1 MNAPRPDRFRRGR
14 PAALLALLLALAAGC
29 ATVPEGDVRRAL
41 RTVPE
46 IPADQIRAD
55 RAMVAAFFAAG
66 GAALTD
72 AQLDR
77 ILPPS
82 APPGRIHRTAIR
94 DVATKKNRLLVAVK
108 ADERFLWEELG
119 HNQVLLLFL
128 PPDVQYQPA
137 ASLFIPVAWD
147 RKTRTI
153 ELLGGNG
160 ETQILP
166 EDVFFSRRDPLRH
179 AALCLLKPG
188 GLGRLEPT
196 REQKLLLADFW
207 FDRGFYRRAEAAYA
221 AIQKAAP
228 PGEPDLDALVGKGNS
243 LVRRARYQEAIPVF
257 RSALLIAPDDPQVLN
272 NLAYCMLNARE
283 DLLVALRHALK
294 ADRLDPEN
302 PVILETIGSLNLRI
316 GDAPAAA
323 RTLERAWA
331 RALRRS
337 PEIQIAIMDQLVRA
351 WLACDRRD
359 LAWQV
364 AEYRHRAFPEYRLP
378 KDVLLDFP
386 ALKQAPEPLPE
397 KTPEK

>member
-1 MNAPRPDRFRRGR
+1 MNAPLPARFRQGR
-14 PAALLALLLALAAGC
+14 RAGLFALLLALAAGC

-41 RTVPE
+41 RTLPE

-72 AQLDR
+72 AQLER
-77 ILPPS
+77 ILPLS
-82 APPGRIHRTAIR
+82 APPGQIHRTAIR
-94 DVATKKNRLLVAVK
+94 EIAAKKNRVLMAVK

-119 HNQVLLLFL
+119 HNRILLLFL
-128 PPDVQYQPA
+128 PPDVQYHPA

-160 ETQILP
+160 EIQILP
-166 EDVFFSRRDPLRH
+166 EDVFFARRDPLRH
-179 AALCLLKPG
+179 AALCLIKPG
-188 GLGRLEPT
+188 KLGRLEPT

-228 PGEPDLDALVGKGNS
+228 AGEPDFDALLGQGNA
-243 LVRRARYQEAIPVF
+243 LVRRNRYKEAIPVF
-257 RSALLIAPDDPQVLN
+257 RSALLIAPDDPQILN
-272 NLAYCMLNARE
+272 NLAFCLLQVRE
-283 DLLVALRHALK
+283 DLLVALRHAHK
-294 ADRLDPEN
+294 ADQLDPEN
-302 PVILETIGSLNLRI
+302 PLILETLGSLDLAV

-337 PEIQIAIMDQLVRA
+337 PDVQIAIMDQLVRA
-351 WLACDRRD
+351 WLACDRKD

-364 AEYRHRAFPEYRLP
+364 AEYRHRSFPEYRLP
-378 KDVLLDFP
+378 KDLLLYFPVLKLP
-386 ALKQAPEPLPE
+386 PEPLPE
-397 KTPEK
+397 KRPEK